1 MLRRALHV
9 KSVIQSELSV
19 TVSKIEIVER
29 WSQIEIYY
37 WRKNQPVMFDK
48 CIVIFKQKLY
58 FFLRHV
64 YGFFDFF
71 IYAIMI
77 GNIFYHQEKPIE
89 IFVI

>member
-1 MLRRALHV
+1 
-9 KSVIQSELSV
+9 
-19 TVSKIEIVER
+19 
-29 WSQIEIYY
+29 
-37 WRKNQPVMFDK
+37 MFDK

-64 YGFFDFF
+64 YGFFDIF

-77 GNIFYHQEKPIE
+77 GNILYHQEKPIE